1 MDSTWMGEADGTA
14 VLVTR
19 IDWVRQGDD
28 EGILPSVY
36 LGMLEGIELENRAQL
51 L

>member
-1 MDSTWMGEADGTA
+1 MGGADGSA

-19 IDWVRQGDD
+19 IAWVRLGGE
-28 EGILPSVY
+28 EGSLPRVH
-36 LGMLEGIELENRAQL
+36 LGMLEDIELENRAQL